1 MSIYLN
7 YDDDALATFAN
18 MGLVRRAKKS
28 LDEVK
33 LIDDK
38 QGDLIFELES
48 FCITLPK
55 DGIANAKC
63 TCPANECCK
72 HILASILYLKE
83 HHSTL
88 FTDNDNNPTTNQAI
102 NQADDTPN
110 NDAHISIID
119 DLLSQDPKDLQ
130 KQLKKSDRLLAFSH
144 YQELIGDDKVN
155 IDETDNKLKI
165 YLKAF
170 DKEVYYF
177 KGLSLKGMLSEL
189 PDKQKSA
196 IHLALI
202 AYVFYKHNK
211 DWQWTDEVQVFVSEQ
226 NHLSDDELIFID
238 DLKTLC
244 VNFLKQGLSHLAK
257 ESVLSL
263 HLLNIQARTYQMPNL
278 ARIIRRL
285 YGKMTA
291 LLNEDIHSKEESI
304 FNELAFLYHYLQS
317 FSNAHITQNGE
328 HLEKLRGKLINTG
341 DDIIIQKL
349 IPLGADWWETN
360 TGAKGISFC
369 FYNGD
374 DNTLIN
380 VNNGRANSLDSTF
393 HKHSAYQTGI
403 FGASVDY
410 LKTHAICLTKGKLKD
425 NGTLAP
431 SELSRYQEL
440 FELKTLNADTFK
452 QEVIGID
459 DWQQLNTLISPTS
472 RLFLTYPN
480 YVLFYPTNIHLPDL
494 DEINQDFLVRID
506 DVNDTGLLL
515 SLRVSAI
522 NESKLKN
529 LEYLLKHQNIFGIL
543 AKVVVDDDCITFA
556 PCALLLERKAST
568 PYVEIFNLDYDDIY
582 GYYRKKELSVFVS
595 ELAGRIAKLLEQ
607 KRTAKITQKPKDTI
621 ELLIARTLSILA
633 FYANTGR
640 PLEAD
645 DQNEL
650 LSLAGSFLNIGLA
663 VVYDNIQTLCQSPSD
678 KDALLKLR
686 YVLDLAQSCRLK
698 LPLV

>member
-18 MGLVRRAKKS
+18 IGLVRRAKKS

-33 LIDDK
+33 LIENSN
-38 QGDLIFELES
+38 GDLIFELES
-48 FCITLPK
+48 FHITLPK
-55 DGIANAKC
+55 DGIAGAKC

-72 HILASILYLKE
+72 HILASVLYLKE
-83 HHSTL
+83 NHQTL
-88 FTDNDNNPTTNQAI
+88 FSNNDNHQANNQDI
-102 NQADDTPN
+102 QQSDDTVN
-110 NDAHISIID
+110 NNNQPSIID
-119 DLLSQDPKDLQ
+119 DLLNQDPKDLQ
-130 KQLKKSDRLLAFSH
+130 KQLKKSDRLLAFTH
-144 YQELIGDDKVN
+144 YQELIDSNEVR
-155 IDETDNKLKI
+155 IDETDNKLNF
-165 YLKAF
+165 YLKDF
-170 DKEVYYF
+170 DKTVYYF

-202 AYVFYKHNK
+202 AYVFYQHNK
-211 DWQWTDEVQVFVSEQ
+211 DWQWTDEVAVFVSEQ
-226 NHLSDDELIFID
+226 NCLSDDELVFID
-238 DLKTLC
+238 ESQSLC

-263 HLLNIQARTYQMPNL
+263 RLLSLQARTYQMPNL
-278 ARIIRRL
+278 AQHIRRI
-285 YGKMTA
+285 YGAMTA
-291 LLNEDIHSKEESI
+291 LLNEDIHSKEENI

-317 FSNAHITQNGE
+317 FINAHHSQNGE
-328 HLEKLRGKLINTG
+328 QLEKLRGKVINTG
-341 DDIIIQKL
+341 DDIIIKKL
-349 IPLGADWWETN
+349 IPLGAEWWETS

-374 DNTLIN
+374 DKALIS
-380 VNNGRANSLDSTF
+380 VTNGRANSLDSTF
-393 HKHSAYQTGI
+393 HKQSAYQMGV

-410 LKTHAICLTKGKLKD
+410 LKTHAIALTKGKLKN
-425 NGTLAP
+425 NGTLSP

-452 QEVIGID
+452 QEVTGID
-459 DWQQLNTLISPTS
+459 DWQTLTTLISPTS

-480 YVLFYPTNIHLPDL
+480 YVLLYPANIHLPDL
-494 DEINQDFLVRID
+494 DEINQQFLVRLD
-506 DVNDTGLLL
+506 DNNDTGLLL
-515 SLRVSAI
+515 SLKASAV
-522 NESKLKN
+522 NESKLKS

-543 AKVVVDDDCITFA
+543 AKVIVNGDCIYFS
-556 PCALLLERKAST
+556 PCSLLLERQAKT

-582 GYYRKKELSVFVS
+582 YYYRKKELSVFVS

-640 PLEAD
+640 ALETE
-645 DQNEL
+645 DQQEL
-650 LSLAGSFLNIGLA
+650 LSLAGGFLNIGLA
-663 VVYDNIQTLCQSPSD
+663 LVCDAIKTLCQSPSD